1 MDALC
6 KNGLVRIHFYPNI
19 SLCECLATQ
28 RYCQAFPKCEKKSA
42 GTTLNDLDRGACVW
56 GQESN
61 KGPDNP
67 G

>member
-28 RYCQAFPKCEKKSA
+28 RYCQALPKCAKKVQA
-42 GTTLNDLDRGACVW
+42 
-56 GQESN
+56 
-61 KGPDNP
+61 
-67 G
+67 